1 MSKRR
6 IEEIKAELKE
16 AKRLEQDNAYKLSAM
31 STLDPIFQKM
41 GEKLE
46 PYRTRKEG
54 AWVLKL
60 YPPAGAEWRDQ
71 SRYQMYIG
79 FGMNQPWSM
88 RKYYESRT
96 SVWASWLEFRA
107 DTREELIPDNA
118 DLLRLFGV
126 LFFVHETS
134 LKWTPVEPAGSNV
147 ADCLQPLNANIFRS
161 DRVPHDL
168 TDPAT
173 VSRLV
178 SAMLFEEELP
188 RTVAQDKASRLRAEK
203 AEIEAK
209 LASLDALALA
219 VHEQVYP
226 YSHVNPLT

>member
-1 MSKRR
+1 M
-6 IEEIKAELKE
+6 KA
-16 AKRLEQDNAYKLSAM
+16 AKKLAQDEAYKAAAI

-46 PYRTRKEG
+46 PHRTRKEG
-54 AWVLKL
+54 AWILKL

-71 SRYQMYIG
+71 SRHQMYIG
-79 FGMNQPWSM
+79 FGMKQPWSM
-88 RKYYESRT
+88 RQYFESRT
-96 SVWASWLEFRA
+96 SNWASWMEFRA
-107 DTREELIPDNA
+107 DTREELIPENA

-126 LFFVHETS
+126 LFFIHETS
-134 LKWTPVEPAGSNV
+134 LKWTPAEPAGTNV
-147 ADCLQPLNANIFRS
+147 ADCLQPLNANIGVAG
-161 DRVPHDL
+161 RVPYDL

-188 RTVAQDKASRLRAEK
+188 RTVAQDKADRLRAEK

-209 LASLDALALA
+209 LAQLDALALA
-219 VHEQVYP
+219 VHDQVYP